1 MKLPL
6 PFAVALAV
14 IAGVLQIIQQYA
26 ITMSASAHTL
36 IAFSL
41 FVIVGV
47 GIVPYTAGKIKSLI
61 PLHVAALLTA
71 AAGVLAGVQ
80 QLALPVSPLVH
91 SILALVLLVLAAVG
105 IRPTLISLPH

>member
-1 MKLPL
+1 MKLP
-6 PFAVALAV
+6 VSVVVGLAV
-14 IAGVLQIIQQYA
+14 LAGALQIVQQYA

-47 GIVPYTAGKIKSLI
+47 GVVPYTAGKIKSLI

-71 AAGVLAGVQ
+71 AAGILAGVQ
-80 QLALPVSPLVH
+80 QLALPVSPVVH
-91 SILALVLLVLAAVG
+91 SIIGLALLVLAAVG
-105 IRPTLISLPH
+105 IRPTLVSLPR